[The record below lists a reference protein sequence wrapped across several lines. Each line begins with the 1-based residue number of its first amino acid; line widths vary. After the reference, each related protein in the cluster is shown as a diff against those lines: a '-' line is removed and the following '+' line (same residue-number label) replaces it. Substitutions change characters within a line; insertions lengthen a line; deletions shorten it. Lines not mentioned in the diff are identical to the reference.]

1 MLERHR
7 KVGKDYKKHVQT
19 AEEELQQ
26 IETQLM
32 DEALRLPNAT
42 HPDVPVG
49 SENKLLF
56 RRRMDE
62 S

>member
-49 SENKLLF
+49 S
-56 RRRMDE
+56 
-62 S
+62 